1 MKKLLFISA
10 IFVMASCT
18 KLRVGVNC
26 YECEFGYVN
35 GVKPP
40 NELYCGDMP
49 KQFTDAQGNPLQS
62 FCKPK

>member
-1 MKKLLFISA
+1 MAA
-10 IFVMASCT
+10 IFLASCS
-18 KLRVGVNC
+18 KENGVC

-40 NELYCGDMP
+40 NETYCGDMP

>member
-10 IFVMASCT
+10 IFLISCS
-18 KLRVGVNC
+18 KEKGNC

-40 NELYCGDMP
+40 NETYCGDMP
-49 KQFTDAQGNPLQS
+49 KQFTDNQGKQS
-62 FCKPK
+62 NSR